1 MSATGADSS
10 GVYENFPIE
19 APQVSTVVQFA
30 TDEPSVQVNISTG
43 ILQDI
48 LGFTNT
54 QVKVL
59 VDNGYDS
66 Q

>member
-30 TDEPSVQVNISTG
+30 TAEPSVQVNISTG

-48 LGFTNT
+48 LGFTNYRT
-54 QVKVL
+54 HPRSEEL
-59 VDNGYDS
+59 G
-66 Q
+66 